1 MTATIHPTAV
11 VETGAELGTNVTVGA
26 MAYVG
31 RDAVVHDNVT
41 LHPKATVIGR
51 TLLNEGVEVFPGSV
65 LGGPARK
72 CLAIATAQNL
82 VLKWAPAP

>member
-1 MTATIHPTAV
+1 
-11 VETGAELGTNVTVGA
+11 

-31 RDAVVHDNVT
+31 PDAVVHDNVT

-65 LGGPARK
+65 LGGPPQVLGYRDSAR
-72 CLAIATAQNL
+72 NL
-82 VLKWAPAP
+82 VLKWVRSTP